1 MKLSFD
7 NVKRLAI
14 VLFTIALIILFLRVL
29 ANVLVPL
36 VFAVLLAFLMFP
48 IYSRLTKWK
57 LPRIVAGLMCTII
70 LWAFGIGLVTLMG
83 WQVAG
88 FIDDMEQ
95 VKKNINEGTNSLYVW
110 IEQNTHYT
118 KKEQVKMLQERMEGA
133 LGNVSTYLM
142 GFFTTTTA
150 LFMSSIL
157 VTIYTFL
164 LLIYHAKFKTF
175 LRIAI
180 KDEVKEKHTLAL
192 VSDISQVGKK
202 FLKGTIY
209 DIIIVA
215 ILCSIGFFALGIK
228 QPIFLGLLVAVLNVI
243 PYVGATVGGL
253 IPMFVALIT
262 TNDWRIALGAGAVCM
277 VVQLI
282 DNNIIMP
289 KVVGASVSVNA
300 LFTTMAL
307 IGGFLLWGV
316 AGMILAIPLM
326 GIFKVVCDHVEELK
340 PYGYLMSEK
349 E

>member
-1 MKLSFD
+1 MQLSFD
-7 NVKRLAI
+7 NIKKLAI
-14 VLFTIALIILFLRVL
+14 VLSTIALIIAFLYLL

-36 VFAVLLAFLMFP
+36 VFAMLLAFLLFP
-48 IYSRLTKWK
+48 VYSRLTKWRF
-57 LPRIVAGLMCTII
+57 PRIIAGLICII
-70 LWAFGIGLVTLMG
+70 IIWISGMGLVTLMG

-88 FIDDMEQ
+88 FVQDIEQ
-95 VKKNINEGTNSLYVW
+95 VKKNITDGSDQLFQW
-110 IEQNTHYT
+110 IEQNTHYS
-118 KKEQVKMLQERMEGA
+118 KKEQVAMLQERMKAA
-133 LGNVSTYLM
+133 LGNISSSLV
-142 GFFTTTTA
+142 GFFTATTA
-150 LFMSSIL
+150 FFMSAIL

-164 LLIYHAKFKTF
+164 LLIYHTKFKTF

-180 KDEVKEKHTLAL
+180 KDEQKEKHTLAL

-209 DIIIVA
+209 DILIVA
-215 ILCSIGFFALGIK
+215 TLCSIGFFALGIK
-228 QPIFLGLLVAVLNVI
+228 QPVFLGLLVAVLNVI

-253 IPMFVALIT
+253 IPVFVALVT
-262 TNDWRIALGAGAVCM
+262 TNDWRIAIGAGVVCV

-289 KVVGASVSVNA
+289 KVVGSSVSVNA

-326 GIFKVVCDHVEELK
+326 GIFKVLCDHVEELK

-349 E
+349 D